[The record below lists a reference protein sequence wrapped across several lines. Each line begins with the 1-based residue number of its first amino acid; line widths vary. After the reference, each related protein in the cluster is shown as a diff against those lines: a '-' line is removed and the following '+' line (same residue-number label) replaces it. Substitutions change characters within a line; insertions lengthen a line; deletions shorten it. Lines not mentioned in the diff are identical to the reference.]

1 MKERTKKIA
10 EDSFASEVNL
20 KKEWNRLLE
29 SIQQENKPVGKTRII
44 GKYLQMAAGYAAAVL
59 VGAALVFVF
68 THTRTLPEQV
78 QGGSFIVQTDN
89 FDRSFTQLPDGSRIW
104 LNKGTKIEYNQQF
117 GIKNRNVLLNG
128 EAYFEVAKN
137 KELAFVVKTKSI
149 DVTALGTSFNVNA
162 YDDGNEVTTTLYTG
176 KVNVQS
182 TLTGYKTILNPFEV
196 AVFSKTKDKITTY
209 VFTGPDKPVWME
221 PEFRFDM
228 LPLIDITKQL
238 EHNYNVVF
246 VYRNQKIK
254 HLKFSGT
261 FDRDEKLDEILRV
274 IKINT
279 NIDYAIKNDSVI
291 IK

>member
-1 MKERTKKIA
+1 MKERTKKMA

-20 KKEWNRLLE
+20 KNEWNRLLG
-29 SIQQENKPVGKTRII
+29 SIQKENKPVGKTRII

-89 FDRSFTQLPDGSRIW
+89 SDRSFTQLPDGSRIW

-117 GIKNRNVLLNG
+117 GIRNRNVLLNG

-137 KELAFVVKTKSI
+137 KKLAFVVKTKSI

-279 NIDYAIKNDSVI
+279 NIDYSIKNDSVI

>member
-20 KKEWNRLLE
+20 KNEWNRLLG
-29 SIQQENKPVGKTRII
+29 SIQKENKPVGKTRII

-89 FDRSFTQLPDGSRIW
+89 SDRSFTQLPDGSRIW
-104 LNKGTKIEYNQQF
+104 LNKGWKIEYNQQC
-117 GIKNRNVLLNG
+117 GIRNRNVLVNG

-137 KELAFVVKTKSI
+137 KKLAFVVKTKSI

>member
-20 KKEWNRLLE
+20 KNEWNRLLG
-29 SIQQENKPVGKTRII
+29 SIQKENKPVGKTRII

-89 FDRSFTQLPDGSRIW
+89 SDRSFTQLPDGSRIW

-117 GIKNRNVLLNG
+117 GIGNRNVLLNG

>member
-20 KKEWNRLLE
+20 KNEWNRLLG
-29 SIQQENKPVGKTRII
+29 SIQKENKPVGKTRII

-89 FDRSFTQLPDGSRIW
+89 SDRSFTQLPDGSRIW

-117 GIKNRNVLLNG
+117 GIGNRNVLLNG

-137 KELAFVVKTKSI
+137 KKLAFVVKTKSI

-209 VFTGPDKPVWME
+209 VFTGSDKPVWME

-279 NIDYAIKNDSVI
+279 NIDYAIRNDSVI

>member
-20 KKEWNRLLE
+20 KNEWNRLLG
-29 SIQQENKPVGKTRII
+29 SIQKENKPVGKTRII

-68 THTRTLPEQV
+68 THTRTLSEQV

-89 FDRSFTQLPDGSRIW
+89 SDRSFTQLPDGSRIW

-117 GIKNRNVLLNG
+117 GIRNRNVLLNG

-137 KELAFVVKTKSI
+137 KKLAFVVKTKSI

-238 EHNYNVVF
+238 ERNYNVVF

>member
-20 KKEWNRLLE
+20 KNEWNRLLG
-29 SIQQENKPVGKTRII
+29 SIQKENKPVGKTRII

-89 FDRSFTQLPDGSRIW
+89 SDRSFTQLPDGSRIW

-117 GIKNRNVLLNG
+117 GIRNRNVLLNG

-137 KELAFVVKTKSI
+137 KKLAFVVKTKSI

-182 TLTGYKTILNPFEV
+182 TLTGYKTILNPLEV

-228 LPLIDITKQL
+228 LPLIDISKQL
-238 EHNYNVVF
+238 ERNYNVVF

>member
-20 KKEWNRLLE
+20 KNEWNRLLG
-29 SIQQENKPVGKTRII
+29 SIQKENKPVGKTRII

-89 FDRSFTQLPDGSRIW
+89 SDRSFTQLPDGSRIW

-117 GIKNRNVLLNG
+117 GIRNRNVLLNG

-137 KELAFVVKTKSI
+137 KKLAFIVKTKSI
-149 DVTALGTSFNVNA
+149 DVTAMGTSFNVNA

-209 VFTGPDKPVWME
+209 VFTGSDKPVWME

-228 LPLIDITKQL
+228 LPLIDISKQL
-238 EHNYNVVF
+238 ERNYNVVF

>member
-20 KKEWNRLLE
+20 KNEWNRLLG
-29 SIQQENKPVGKTRII
+29 SIQKENKPVGKTRII

-89 FDRSFTQLPDGSRIW
+89 SDRSFTQLPDGSRIW

-117 GIKNRNVLLNG
+117 GIRNRNVLLNG

-137 KELAFVVKTKSI
+137 KKLAFVVKTKSI

-209 VFTGPDKPVWME
+209 VFTGPEKPVWME

-228 LPLIDITKQL
+228 LPLIDISKQL
-238 EHNYNVVF
+238 ERNYNVVF

>member
-89 FDRSFTQLPDGSRIW
+89 SDRSFTQLPDGSRIW

-137 KELAFVVKTKSI
+137 KELAFVVKTKSM

-238 EHNYNVVF
+238 ERNYNVVF

-261 FDRDEKLDEILRV
+261 FDRGEKLDEILRV

>member
-20 KKEWNRLLE
+20 KNEWNRLLG
-29 SIQQENKPVGKTRII
+29 SIQKENKPVGKTRII
-44 GKYLQMAAGYAAAVL
+44 GKYLQMATGYAAAVL

-89 FDRSFTQLPDGSRIW
+89 SDRSFTQLPDGSRIW

-117 GIKNRNVLLNG
+117 GIRNRNVLLNG

-137 KELAFVVKTKSI
+137 KKLAFVVKTKSI

-209 VFTGPDKPVWME
+209 VFSGPDKPVWME

>member
-20 KKEWNRLLE
+20 KNEWNRLLG
-29 SIQQENKPVGKTRII
+29 SIQKENKPVGKTRII

-78 QGGSFIVQTDN
+78 QSGSFIVQTDN
-89 FDRSFTQLPDGSRIW
+89 SDRSFTQLPDGSRIW

-117 GIKNRNVLLNG
+117 GIRNRNVLLNG

-137 KELAFVVKTKSI
+137 KKLAFVVKTKSI

>member
-20 KKEWNRLLE
+20 KNEWNRLLG
-29 SIQQENKPVGKTRII
+29 SIQKENKPVGKTRII

-89 FDRSFTQLPDGSRIW
+89 SDRSFTQLPDGSRIW

-117 GIKNRNVLLNG
+117 GIGNRNVLLNG

-137 KELAFVVKTKSI
+137 KKLAFVVKTKSI

-209 VFTGPDKPVWME
+209 VFTGSDKPVWME

>member
-20 KKEWNRLLE
+20 KNEWNRLLG
-29 SIQQENKPVGKTRII
+29 SIQKENKPVGKTRII

-89 FDRSFTQLPDGSRIW
+89 SDRSFTQLPDGSRIW

-137 KELAFVVKTKSI
+137 KKLAFVVKTKSI

>member
-20 KKEWNRLLE
+20 KNEWNRLLG
-29 SIQQENKPVGKTRII
+29 SIQKENKPVGKTRII

-89 FDRSFTQLPDGSRIW
+89 SDRSFTQLPDGSRIW

-117 GIKNRNVLLNG
+117 GIRNRNVLLNG

-137 KELAFVVKTKSI
+137 KKLAFVVKTKSI

-279 NIDYAIKNDSVI
+279 NIDYSIKNDSVI

>member
-20 KKEWNRLLE
+20 KNEWNRLLG
-29 SIQQENKPVGKTRII
+29 SIQKENKPVGKTRII

-89 FDRSFTQLPDGSRIW
+89 SDRSFTQLPDGSRIW

-117 GIKNRNVLLNG
+117 GIRNRNVLLNG

-137 KELAFVVKTKSI
+137 KKLAFIVKTKSI

>member
-20 KKEWNRLLE
+20 KNEWNRLLG
-29 SIQQENKPVGKTRII
+29 SIQKENKPVGKTRII

-89 FDRSFTQLPDGSRIW
+89 SDRSFTQLPDGSRIW

-117 GIKNRNVLLNG
+117 GIRNRNVLLNG

-137 KELAFVVKTKSI
+137 KKLAFIVKTKSI
-149 DVTALGTSFNVNA
+149 DVTAMGTSFNVNA

-209 VFTGPDKPVWME
+209 VFTGPEKPVWME

-228 LPLIDITKQL
+228 LPLIDISKQL
-238 EHNYNVVF
+238 ERNYNVVF

>member
-1 MKERTKKIA
+1 MKERTNKIA

-20 KKEWNRLLE
+20 KNEWNRLLG
-29 SIQQENKPVGKTRII
+29 SIQKENKPVGKTRII

-89 FDRSFTQLPDGSRIW
+89 SDRSFTQLPDGSRIW

-117 GIKNRNVLLNG
+117 GIGNRNVLLNG

-137 KELAFVVKTKSI
+137 KKLAFVVKTKSI

>member
-20 KKEWNRLLE
+20 KNEWNRLLG
-29 SIQQENKPVGKTRII
+29 SIQKENKPVGKTRII

-89 FDRSFTQLPDGSRIW
+89 SDRSFTQLPDGSRIW

-117 GIKNRNVLLNG
+117 GIGNRNVLLNG

-137 KELAFVVKTKSI
+137 KKLAFIVKTKSI
-149 DVTALGTSFNVNA
+149 DVTAMGTSFNVNA

-209 VFTGPDKPVWME
+209 VFTGPEKPVWME

>member
-20 KKEWNRLLE
+20 KNEWNRLLG
-29 SIQQENKPVGKTRII
+29 SIQKENKPVGKTRII

-89 FDRSFTQLPDGSRIW
+89 SDRSFTQLPDGSRIW
-104 LNKGTKIEYNQQF
+104 LKKGTKIEYNQQF
-117 GIKNRNVLLNG
+117 GIRNRNVLLNG

-137 KELAFVVKTKSI
+137 KKLAFVVKTKSI

-279 NIDYAIKNDSVI
+279 NIDYAIRNDSVI

>member
-20 KKEWNRLLE
+20 KNEWNRLLG
-29 SIQQENKPVGKTRII
+29 SIQKENKPVGKTRII

-89 FDRSFTQLPDGSRIW
+89 SDRSFTQLPDGSRIW

-117 GIKNRNVLLNG
+117 GIRNRNVLLNG

-137 KELAFVVKTKSI
+137 KKLAFVVKTKSI

-238 EHNYNVVF
+238 EHNYTVVF

>member
-20 KKEWNRLLE
+20 KNEWNRLLG
-29 SIQQENKPVGKTRII
+29 SIQKENKPVGKTRII

-89 FDRSFTQLPDGSRIW
+89 SDRSFTQLPDGSRIW
-104 LNKGTKIEYNQQF
+104 LNKGTKIEYNQLF
-117 GIKNRNVLLNG
+117 GIRNRNVLLNG

-137 KELAFVVKTKSI
+137 KKLAFVVKTKSI

-279 NIDYAIKNDSVI
+279 NIDYVIKNDSII

>member
-20 KKEWNRLLE
+20 KNEWNRLLG
-29 SIQQENKPVGKTRII
+29 SIQKENKPVGKTRII

-89 FDRSFTQLPDGSRIW
+89 SDRSFTQLPDGSRIW

-117 GIKNRNVLLNG
+117 GIRNRNVLLNG

-137 KELAFVVKTKSI
+137 KKLAFVVKTKSI
-149 DVTALGTSFNVNA
+149 DVTAMGTSFNVNA

-228 LPLIDITKQL
+228 LPLIDISKQL
-238 EHNYNVVF
+238 ERNYNVVF

>member
-89 FDRSFTQLPDGSRIW
+89 SDRSFTQLPDGSRIW

-238 EHNYNVVF
+238 ERNYNVVF

-261 FDRDEKLDEILRV
+261 FDRGEKLDEILRV

-279 NIDYAIKNDSVI
+279 NIDYAIKNDSVL
-291 IK
+291 

>member
-20 KKEWNRLLE
+20 KNEWNRLLG
-29 SIQQENKPVGKTRII
+29 SIQKENKPVGKTRII

-89 FDRSFTQLPDGSRIW
+89 SDRSFTQLPDGSRIW

-117 GIKNRNVLLNG
+117 GIRNRNVLLNG

-137 KELAFVVKTKSI
+137 KKLAFVVKTKSI

-279 NIDYAIKNDSVI
+279 NIDYAIRNDSVI

>member
-20 KKEWNRLLE
+20 KNEWNRLLG
-29 SIQQENKPVGKTRII
+29 SIQKENKPVGKTRII
-44 GKYLQMAAGYAAAVL
+44 GKYLQMAAGYVAAVL

-89 FDRSFTQLPDGSRIW
+89 SDRSFTQLPDGSRIW

-117 GIKNRNVLLNG
+117 GIRNRNVLLNG

-137 KELAFVVKTKSI
+137 KKLAFVVKTKSI

-279 NIDYAIKNDSVI
+279 NIDYAIRNDSVI

>member
-20 KKEWNRLLE
+20 KNEWNRLLG
-29 SIQQENKPVGKTRII
+29 SIQKENKPVGKTRII

-89 FDRSFTQLPDGSRIW
+89 SDRSFTQLPDGSRIW

-117 GIKNRNVLLNG
+117 GIGNRNVLLNG

-137 KELAFVVKTKSI
+137 KKLAFVVKTKSI
-149 DVTALGTSFNVNA
+149 DVTAMGTSFNVNA

-228 LPLIDITKQL
+228 LPLIDISKQL
-238 EHNYNVVF
+238 ERNYNVVF

>member
-20 KKEWNRLLE
+20 KNEWNRLLG
-29 SIQQENKPVGKTRII
+29 SIQKENKPVGKTRII

-89 FDRSFTQLPDGSRIW
+89 SDRSFTQLPDGSRIW

-117 GIKNRNVLLNG
+117 GIRNRNVLLNG

-137 KELAFVVKTKSI
+137 KKLAFVVKTKSI

-182 TLTGYKTILNPFEV
+182 ALTGYKTILNPFEV

>member
-20 KKEWNRLLE
+20 KNEWNRLLG
-29 SIQQENKPVGKTRII
+29 SIQKENKPVGKTRII

-89 FDRSFTQLPDGSRIW
+89 SDRSFTQLPDGSRIW

-117 GIKNRNVLLNG
+117 GIRNRNVLLNG

-137 KELAFVVKTKSI
+137 KKLAFIVKTKSI

-209 VFTGPDKPVWME
+209 VFTGSDKPVWME

-228 LPLIDITKQL
+228 LPLIDISKQL
-238 EHNYNVVF
+238 ERNYNVVF

>member
-20 KKEWNRLLE
+20 KNEWNRLLG
-29 SIQQENKPVGKTRII
+29 SIQKENKPVGKTRII

-89 FDRSFTQLPDGSRIW
+89 SDRSFTQLPDGSRIW

-117 GIKNRNVLLNG
+117 GIRNRNVLLNG

-137 KELAFVVKTKSI
+137 KKLAFVVKTKSI

-209 VFTGPDKPVWME
+209 LFTGPDKPVWME

-228 LPLIDITKQL
+228 FPLIDITKQL
-238 EHNYNVVF
+238 ERNYNVVF

>member
-20 KKEWNRLLE
+20 KNEWNRLLG
-29 SIQQENKPVGKTRII
+29 SIQKENKPVGKTRII

-89 FDRSFTQLPDGSRIW
+89 SDRSFTQLPDGSRIW

-117 GIKNRNVLLNG
+117 GIGNRNVLLNG

-137 KELAFVVKTKSI
+137 KKLAFIVKTKSI
-149 DVTALGTSFNVNA
+149 DVTAMGTSFNVNA

-228 LPLIDITKQL
+228 LPLIDISKQL
-238 EHNYNVVF
+238 ERNYNVVF

>member
-20 KKEWNRLLE
+20 KNEWNRLLG
-29 SIQQENKPVGKTRII
+29 SIQKENKPVGKTRII

-89 FDRSFTQLPDGSRIW
+89 SDRSFTQLPDGSRIW

-117 GIKNRNVLLNG
+117 GIRNINVLLNG

-137 KELAFVVKTKSI
+137 KKLAFVVKTKSI

>member
-20 KKEWNRLLE
+20 KNEWNRLLG
-29 SIQQENKPVGKTRII
+29 SIQKENKPVGKTRII

-89 FDRSFTQLPDGSRIW
+89 SDRSFTQLPDGSRIW

-117 GIKNRNVLLNG
+117 GIGNRNVLLNG

-137 KELAFVVKTKSI
+137 KKLAFVVKTKSI

-279 NIDYAIKNDSVI
+279 NIDYVIKNDSII

>member
-20 KKEWNRLLE
+20 KNEWNRLLG
-29 SIQQENKPVGKTRII
+29 SIQKENKPVGKTRII

-89 FDRSFTQLPDGSRIW
+89 SDRSFTQLPDGSRIW

-117 GIKNRNVLLNG
+117 GIRNRNVLLNG

-137 KELAFVVKTKSI
+137 KKLAFVVKTKSI

-182 TLTGYKTILNPFEV
+182 ALTGYKTILNPFEV

-246 VYRNQKIK
+246 VFINQKM
-254 HLKFSGT
+254 
-261 FDRDEKLDEILRV
+261 KLL
-274 IKINT
+274 
-279 NIDYAIKNDSVI
+279 
-291 IK
+291 

>member
-20 KKEWNRLLE
+20 KNEWNRLLGL
-29 SIQQENKPVGKTRII
+29 IQKENKLVGKTRII

-89 FDRSFTQLPDGSRIW
+89 SDRSFTQLPDGSRIW

-117 GIKNRNVLLNG
+117 GIRNRNVLLNG

-137 KELAFVVKTKSI
+137 KKLAFVVKTKSI

-238 EHNYNVVF
+238 ERNYNVVF

>member
-20 KKEWNRLLE
+20 KNEWNRLLG
-29 SIQQENKPVGKTRII
+29 SIQKENKPVGKTRII

-89 FDRSFTQLPDGSRIW
+89 SDRSFTQLPDGSRIW

-117 GIKNRNVLLNG
+117 GIGNRNVLLNG

-137 KELAFVVKTKSI
+137 KKLAFIVKTKSI
-149 DVTALGTSFNVNA
+149 DVTAMGTSFNVNA
-162 YDDGNEVTTTLYTG
+162 YDDGNEDTTTLYTG

-209 VFTGPDKPVWME
+209 VFTGPEKPVWME

-228 LPLIDITKQL
+228 LPLIDISKQL
-238 EHNYNVVF
+238 ERNYNVVF

>member
-10 EDSFASEVNL
+10 QDSFANEVNL
-20 KKEWNRLLE
+20 KNEWNRLLG
-29 SIQQENKPVGKTRII
+29 SIQKENKPVGKTRII
-44 GKYLQMAAGYAAAVL
+44 GKYLQIAAGYAAAVL

-89 FDRSFTQLPDGSRIW
+89 SDRSFTQLPDGSRIW

-117 GIKNRNVLLNG
+117 GIRNRDVLLNG

-162 YDDGNEVTTTLYTG
+162 YDDENEVTTTLYTG

-209 VFTGPDKPVWME
+209 VFTGPEKPVWME

-238 EHNYNVVF
+238 ERNYNVVF

>member
-20 KKEWNRLLE
+20 KNEWNRLLG
-29 SIQQENKPVGKTRII
+29 SIQKENKPVGKTRII

-89 FDRSFTQLPDGSRIW
+89 SDRSFTQLPDGSRIW

-117 GIKNRNVLLNG
+117 GIGNRNVLLNG

-137 KELAFVVKTKSI
+137 KKLAFVVKTKSI
-149 DVTALGTSFNVNA
+149 DVTAMGTSFNVNA

>member
-20 KKEWNRLLE
+20 KNEWNRLLG
-29 SIQQENKPVGKTRII
+29 SIQKENKPVGKTRII

-89 FDRSFTQLPDGSRIW
+89 SDRSFTQLPDGSRIW

-117 GIKNRNVLLNG
+117 GIRNRNVLLNG

-137 KELAFVVKTKSI
+137 KKLAFVVKTKSI

-228 LPLIDITKQL
+228 LPLIDISKQL
-238 EHNYNVVF
+238 ERNYNVVF

-279 NIDYAIKNDSVI
+279 NIDYAIRNDSVI

>member
-20 KKEWNRLLE
+20 KNEWNRLLG
-29 SIQQENKPVGKTRII
+29 SIQKENKPVGKTRII

-89 FDRSFTQLPDGSRIW
+89 SDRSFIQLPDGSRIW

-117 GIKNRNVLLNG
+117 GIGNRNVLLNG

-137 KELAFVVKTKSI
+137 KKLAFVVKTKSI

-209 VFTGPDKPVWME
+209 VFTGSDKPVWME

-279 NIDYAIKNDSVI
+279 NIDYAIRNDSVI